1 MGIFKYDLER
11 YFSLYPSNKIQRL
24 FFFFKSQGLQ
34 GIMTYR
40 FGHWLLKQKKIV
52 RIFLK
57 PLYLYLYHRVRV
69 RWGIEIHPEAVI
81 GKGFMIF
88 HYGGIFIGGDAVI
101 GDNFTI
107 GHDVTIGV
115 AGKGARYGMPIIGNN
130 VTVAAGA
137 SLHGKIR
144 IGNNVKIGA
153 NTVVNKDIPDY
164 ALVQLPPMQIVTFP
178 NYYGDKTTDKSE
190 KEE

>member
-1 MGIFKYDLER
+1 MGSFKYDLER
-11 YFSLYPSNKIQRL
+11 YFSLQPTTKLERL
-24 FFFFKSQGLQ
+24 AIFLQSQSLKA
-34 GIMTYR
+34 IMAYR
-40 FGHWLLKQKKIV
+40 FGHWLLSRPRIV

-57 PLYLYLYHRVRV
+57 PFYICLNHRVKV
-69 RWGIEIHPEAVI
+69 KWGIEIYPQAVI

-88 HYGGIFIGGDAVI
+88 HYGGIFIGSETVI

-115 AGKGARYGMPIIGNN
+115 AGKGARYGMPVIGNN

-153 NTVVNKDIPDY
+153 NAVVSKDIPDY

-178 NYYGDKTTDKSE
+178 SYYGSKEPGESEKSE
-190 KEE
+190 